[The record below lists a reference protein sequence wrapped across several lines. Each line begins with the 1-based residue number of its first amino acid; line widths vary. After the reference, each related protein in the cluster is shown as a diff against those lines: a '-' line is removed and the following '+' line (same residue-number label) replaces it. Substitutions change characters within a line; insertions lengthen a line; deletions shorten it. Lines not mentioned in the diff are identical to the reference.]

1 MKFIF
6 ILYTFSTL
14 TFSSSFSL
22 NVFLSSWMLSGHFM
36 SKQMPKLFS
45 PQLKFYLT
53 SCFKKVRQRG
63 RLKIFSKLWKARQ
76 ELLYLILTAVLYV
89 RKCIKHSSS
98 SIYSIWI
105 LLSVGRLC
113 WDEENYRRIKRITFL
128 IVNVH
133 FKKLKIGKTKFFCK
147 KKSGKVAFGCF
158 NTEPLM
164 KETSIFNKHF
174 LTAEKSWLFIVF

>member
-53 SCFKKVRQRG
+53 SCFKKVRERG
-63 RLKIFSKLWKARQ
+63 RLKIFSKSLKSKTRTFVS
-76 ELLYLILTAVLYV
+76 YFDCSIC
-89 RKCIKHSSS
+89 KCIKHSSS
-98 SIYSIWI
+98 SIYSIRI

-113 WDEENYRRIKRITFL
+113 WDEENYRRLKRITFL
-128 IVNVH
+128 IVYVH
-133 FKKLKIGKTKFFCK
+133 FKKLKIGKTKFLLQ

-158 NTEPLM
+158 NTKSLM
-164 KETSIFNKHF
+164 KEPQF
-174 LTAEKSWLFIVF
+174 